1 MAGKRDE
8 STDIDAR
15 NQAIWDAVYAIP
27 AGRVASYG
35 AIAQRAGYP
44 GRARLIGKVLGQA
57 PDRSTLPWHRVLRA
71 DGHIG
76 IPAGSRG
83 YLEQCRRLRKE
94 GVEGGRWPCANGALR
109 AGCGSGPRDL
119 GLNTDIGSPCPA
131 C

>member
-8 STDIDAR
+8 STDIHAR
-15 NQAIWDAVYAIP
+15 NQAIWDAVHAIP

-35 AIAQRAGYP
+35 AIAQRAGFP

-94 GVEGGRWPCANGALR
+94 GVKVVDGRVPMAHFGLDADIDR
-109 AGCGSGPRDL
+109 AIWG
-119 GLNTDIGSPCPA
+119 
-131 C
+131 